1 MTPAADRSEVL
12 SDVLAA
18 GLPASVPEPLVAGI
32 GATAPGWQVTPYAA
46 LTFAAAVVAV
56 TFAAAMWRSE
66 RQPGTVALLTLA
78 LGAAWWSLLYGLEL
92 SSTTLA
98 GTLLFARLAYL
109 GIVVVPVSWFAFAL
123 AYTGHGHHLRPST
136 VGALASPAVLA
147 AALPWTSGASDLF
160 WASTSLAYG
169 GPGVLLAVEYGPA
182 FWLWSTYSYVLLG
195 VGTVLLL
202 RSVPL
207 DARLFRRQ
215 TALLV
220 VGVAAPF
227 LSNLTYLLRIGGMT
241 LDATP
246 LGFVVSA
253 LALGAGFRRYRLLD
267 VHPAARA
274 VARGELVE
282 RMSESVV
289 VLNDEGRIVD
299 VNPQAR
305 AVLRLDEHDVVGT
318 ALDSAAPEL
327 AAIVDETDRPNRE
340 FTTGDP
346 PRHFEVRVSTLRGN
360 HGRSVGRLVV
370 LHDVTERRRREHHIA
385 VLNRVLRHDLN
396 NDIAVVEGYA
406 ELLAANPGNDE
417 YAEVIAERAAE
428 MADLL
433 GRVRDVELALDS
445 GSVPLSRVDIVPV
458 IEEQVDG
465 ARRAH
470 PEATFETDLPASEEV
485 YAIDLVHS
493 VVDNLVENAVEHN
506 DGDDPYVGVSVGR
519 ETECGRSYVTVRV
532 ADDGPAI
539 PEPDRR
545 VLVGDEG
552 ARLEEAGGLGLWLV
566 NWIVSESGGEV
577 VWEPN
582 EPRGNVVVLRLPST
596 EPEPSVG
603 GDGDPSP
610 RRSARRWTHGGRS
623 RPTSTSPSPQSPSVR
638 RCATTAGP

>member
-1 MTPAADRSEVL
+1 MTPAADRSEVPA
-12 SDVLAA
+12 DVLAA

-32 GATAPGWQVTPYAA
+32 GATVPGWQVTPYAA
-46 LTFAAAVVAV
+46 LTFGAAAVAV
-56 TFAAAMWRSE
+56 TFAAAMWRSQ

-147 AALPWTSGASDLF
+147 AALPWTSGTSDLF

-169 GPGVLLAVEYGPA
+169 GPSVLLAVEYGPA

-207 DARLFRRQ
+207 DAHLFRRQ

-220 VGVAAPF
+220 VGVAAPL
-227 LSNLTYLLRIGGMT
+227 LSNLMYLLRIGPVPI
-241 LDATP
+241 DATP
-246 LGFVVSA
+246 LGFVISA
-253 LALGAGFRRYRLLD
+253 LALGAGFRRYRLLY

-274 VARGELVE
+274 VARAELVE
-282 RMSESVV
+282 RMAESVL
-289 VLNDEGRIVD
+289 VLSDEGRIVD
-299 VNPQAR
+299 VNRSAR
-305 AVLRLDEHDVVGT
+305 AILGVEADDVVG
-318 ALDSAAPEL
+318 ASLDEL
-327 AAIVDETDRPNRE
+327 APRLASVLDGTDHGDRE

-346 PRHFEVRVSTLRGN
+346 PRHYEVRVSTLQGN
-360 HGRSVGRLVV
+360 HGGTIGRLVV
-370 LHDVTERRRREHHIA
+370 LRDVTERQRRERRIA

-396 NDIAVVEGYA
+396 NDVAVVEGYA
-406 ELLAANPGNDE
+406 GMLAEDPGNEE

-433 GRVRDVELALDS
+433 GTVREVELALES
-445 GSVPLSRVDIVPV
+445 GSSPLSRVDIVRV
-458 IEEQVDG
+458 VEEQVEV
-465 ARRAH
+465 ARRSH
-470 PEATFETDLPASEEV
+470 PEATFETDLPASEDV
-485 YAIDLVHS
+485 CAIDLVPS
-493 VVDNLVENAVEHN
+493 AVDNLVENAVEHN
-506 DGDDPYVGVSVGR
+506 DSDTPHVRVSVGR
-519 ETECGRSYVTVRV
+519 EIEDGRSYVTITV
-532 ADDGPAI
+532 ADDGPCV

-552 ARLEEAGGLGLWLV
+552 AELEDAGGLGLWLV
-566 NWIVSESGGEV
+566 NWIVTESGGEV
-577 VWEPN
+577 VWGPN
-582 EPRGNVVVLRLPST
+582 EPRGNVVVLRLPSA
-596 EPEPSVG
+596 EPEPETSD
-603 GDGDPSP
+603 DGDPAP
-610 RRSARRWTHGGRS
+610 RGSARGWTHGRRS
-623 RPTSTSPSPQSPSVR
+623 RPTSTGTNPRSPSVR
-638 RCATTAGP
+638 RCVTTAGP